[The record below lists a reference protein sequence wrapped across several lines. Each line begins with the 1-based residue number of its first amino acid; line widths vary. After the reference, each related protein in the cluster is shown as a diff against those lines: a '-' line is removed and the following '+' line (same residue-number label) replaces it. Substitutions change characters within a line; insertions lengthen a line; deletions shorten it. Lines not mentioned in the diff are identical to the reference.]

1 MKDNGLTTNKT
12 KPIEVEKTK
21 SISQLLVEMSHT
33 GFQGRNLAEACD
45 VLVQMI
51 EDPNITTLM
60 GFSGS
65 LSVAGQWK
73 IIGWL
78 IEQRYIDIIVPTGAN
93 ITEDIVEAAVR
104 WMMRS
109 YSVRV

>member
-51 EDPNITTLM
+51 EDPNITTWVFVC
-60 GFSGS
+60 G
-65 LSVAGQWK
+65 
-73 IIGWL
+73 
-78 IEQRYIDIIVPTGAN
+78 
-93 ITEDIVEAAVR
+93 
-104 WMMRS
+104 RS
-109 YSVRV
+109 MENNRLAHRTTLY